1 MTEYKNGFNNF
12 DVIYYI
18 NLDHRED
25 RYQHINE
32 ELSKTNIDKC
42 KINRIPGVYVKGFGI
57 LGCGKSHCIALETFL
72 NSPETNQTCV
82 IFEDDFEFTQNQT
95 EINNL
100 INKSFNELKE
110 FDVLMLSSNVI
121 MYAPTHY
128 EFVHKILLAQTLS
141 GYAVSRQY
149 APILLQNFKEGIS
162 FLEICGHSVHD
173 VCVDIYMQRLQP
185 SGRWYC
191 LNPKI
196 GQQMV
201 SFSDIENK
209 ETQYNC

>member
-1 MTEYKNGFNNF
+1 MAEYKNGLNNF

-25 RYQHINE
+25 RNQHINE

-42 KINRIPGVYVKGFGI
+42 KINRIPGVYVKGFGA
-57 LGCGKSHCIALETFL
+57 LGCSKSHCIALETFL
-72 NSPETNQTCV
+72 NSPETNQTCI

-110 FDVLMLSSNVI
+110 FDVLMLSSNI
-121 MYAPTHY
+121 LNYASTQCD
-128 EFVHKILLAQTLS
+128 FLNKILLAQTLS

-149 APILLQNFKEGIS
+149 ASTLLQNFKKGAS
-162 FLEICGHSVHD
+162 CLEMCGHSVHEF
-173 VCVDIYMQRLQP
+173 CIDIYMQQLQP

-196 GQQMV
+196 GQQMNT
-201 SFSDIENK
+201 FSDIENRVV
-209 ETQYNC
+209 QYNC